1 MPQQTSRRSFLLGAG
16 GASLAPAVAASL
28 GGSAPLWA
36 SVPPGRED
44 YWDMVRR
51 QFSFHESRVPMNAA
65 NLCPSPRAV
74 ADQVKAL
81 LARA

>member
-1 MPQQTSRRSFLLGAG
+1 
-16 GASLAPAVAASL
+16 
-28 GGSAPLWA
+28 
-36 SVPPGRED
+36 
-44 YWDMVRR
+44 MVRR